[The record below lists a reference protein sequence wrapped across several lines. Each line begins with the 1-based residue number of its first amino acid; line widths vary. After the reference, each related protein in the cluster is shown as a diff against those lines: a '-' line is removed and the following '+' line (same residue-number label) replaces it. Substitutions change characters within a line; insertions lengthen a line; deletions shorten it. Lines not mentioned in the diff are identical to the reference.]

1 MYFLFLQGEVPTD
14 SFFHALHDEIF
25 HRTTCYQ
32 VLNHQL
38 AIAKDPVTERV
49 EAGFIHPDD
58 AKYNLFFLWRVSEE
72 NLQFV
77 VHFNSVHATIKFKF
91 KPGESFNFSTRSIN
105 FLMVTSRPPSKQLSL
120 SLDLWMQPLT
130 SSD

>member
-14 SFFHALHDEIF
+14 SFFHALLDKIF

-32 VLNHQL
+32 VLNHLL

-58 AKYNLFFLWRVSEE
+58 AKYNLFFR
-72 NLQFV
+72 
-77 VHFNSVHATIKFKF
+77 
-91 KPGESFNFSTRSIN
+91 GE
-105 FLMVTSRPPSKQLSL
+105 PPPVCGSL
-120 SLDLWMQPLT
+120 ELCPRYHQVQG
-130 SSD
+130 

>member
-1 MYFLFLQGEVPTD
+1 MLK
-14 SFFHALHDEIF
+14 SS
-25 HRTTCYQ
+25 TCYQ
-32 VLNHQL
+32 VLNHLL
-38 AIAKDPVTERV
+38 AIAKGPVKERV

-105 FLMVTSRPPSKQLSL
+105 FLMVTSRPPSKKLSL